1 MEKTASIY
9 IKQILD
15 AIILLES
22 YVAGLSRDD
31 FLQDSK
37 TQDAVA
43 MRLQF
48 IAELT
53 KKLPEEWRNHHKEIS
68 WVEIVGM
75 RNQIAHKYLEI
86 DWARVWLTLQ
96 DDLPGLKDTMQAYLK
111 DAAGQA

>member
-1 MEKTASIY
+1 MEKTTSIY

-31 FLQDSK
+31 FLQDGK

-53 KKLPEEWRNHHKEIS
+53 KKLPEE
-68 WVEIVGM
+68 
-75 RNQIAHKYLEI
+75 
-86 DWARVWLTLQ
+86 
-96 DDLPGLKDTMQAYLK
+96 
-111 DAAGQA
+111 